1 MAWLKL
7 HFLQWNQPRLL
18 AAGFEVAGTRGSHV
32 KFAPHSGDII
42 DTVMIPSKHDVPVGT
57 QRSTLNQAHIDP
69 DEWERLG

>member
-1 MAWLKL
+1 
-7 HFLQWNQPRLL
+7 
-18 AAGFEVAGTRGSHV
+18 VAGTRGSHV
-32 KFAPHSGDII
+32 KFAPHSGGII